1 MGPPEPPANRGYVG
15 AGLDGI
21 RRQVAAE
28 VARLERESVGL
39 DANDKAVLELHRES
53 FARLVGSF
61 RVYAPILSQ
70 VKNVFDGAL
79 DQRMARI
86 FHVQPKTVKL
96 DALKNGYDLNLQA
109 IYDQHELE
117 MKPYKEDL
125 EKLRAANRQLDLR
138 IAEKQAQID
147 VDTGALSVVKA
158 QLDEL
163 EEWQQTLVE
172 SMKQWEGEL
181 EKINTAA
188 DNSEKSVWK
197 TKQGIT
203 RAQEKIVLGEGEKIR
218 R

>member
-1 MGPPEPPANRGYVG
+1 
-15 AGLDGI
+15 
-21 RRQVAAE
+21 VAAE